1 MPPVKG
7 DRRSQDRAP
16 PPKSERRS
24 QDRASSSEKLV
35 NGSGGGQV
43 KVNGQDHVDSVE
55 RSGEDPVTAGY
66 LGRGTASSGRS
77 ESKENLN
84 PSQPA
89 AAGEPDQ
96 HKATSKPR

>member
-35 NGSGGGQV
+35 NGIGGQV

-89 AAGEPDQ
+89 AAGEPDL